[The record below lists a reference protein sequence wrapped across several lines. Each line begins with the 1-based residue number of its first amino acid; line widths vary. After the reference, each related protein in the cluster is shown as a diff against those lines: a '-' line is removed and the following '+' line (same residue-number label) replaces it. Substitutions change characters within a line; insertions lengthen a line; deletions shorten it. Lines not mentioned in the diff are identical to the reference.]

1 MINNN
6 NKGCSQVR
14 KPRVSKPPLGFF
26 RFGRKIRIAIPQ
38 LRLQYTMCVV
48 RVRAKRNTYKKLSR
62 QFLRGQFTRY
72 IPFSSQRLF
81 IRKLGSSIATEYC
94 IRVYYF
100 VPFDR
105 QQKNTRDWQRLPLV
119 SRGQMRSNS
128 GRKERLAI
136 RCDI

>member
-14 KPRVSKPPLGFF
+14 KCVFRPPLGFF
-26 RFGRKIRIAIPQ
+26 CFGRKIRIAIPQ

-72 IPFSSQRLF
+72 IPFSFQRLF

-105 QQKNTRDWQRLPLV
+105 QQKNTRD
-119 SRGQMRSNS
+119 
-128 GRKERLAI
+128 
-136 RCDI
+136 